1 VTGHR
6 ENGAPVPAQVLD
18 ALRRIVGDGGWTSRP
33 EDLEP
38 HVTEWRGRLHGR
50 TPLLV
55 RPRNTAEV
63 SEVLRTCHA
72 AGVGVVPQ
80 GGNTGMCGGAVPD
93 ADGSQVL
100 LNLGRM
106 DAIES
111 VDADNY
117 SLVAEAGCI
126 LSRVQAAARES
137 GRYFPLSLGGEDS
150 CQIGG
155 NVATNAG
162 GINVLRYGMMRDLVF
177 GLEVVLA
184 DGTVW
189 DGLRVLRK
197 DNAGYDLKQ
206 CFIGSEGTLGVIT
219 RVALKLFPDPGPL
232 QTVMLAF
239 PDATSAVSAYAW
251 LRQQH
256 PDRIQ
261 AFELIGATPMSFV
274 LQHIDGVRSPFD
286 RAHSWYV
293 LADFAAPPATV
304 EDSIAELLERGLV
317 LDAVVAKS
325 LTESAAL
332 WRLRHSISE
341 SERREGSGIKHDV
354 SVPVSRL
361 QQFLD
366 RAEAELAA
374 AVPDAEPVVFGHLGD
389 GNLHYNVMLRTGV
402 GQPGETVTRVIY
414 DLVTELGGSI
424 SAEHG
429 IGVFKKADLAAR
441 AAPATLRLMRSL
453 KDALD
458 PTGIL
463 NPGKVI

>member
-1 VTGHR
+1 MDSR
-6 ENGAPVPAQVLD
+6 PRSAPVPAQVLD
-18 ALRRIVGDGGWTSRP
+18 ALRDIVGDGAWISDP
-33 EDLEP
+33 DALEP

-55 RPRNTAEV
+55 RPGTTAQV

-93 ADGSQVL
+93 ADGSQVV

-126 LSRVQAAARES
+126 LSRVQSAAREA

-162 GINVLRYGMMRDLVF
+162 GINVLRYGMTRDLVL

-189 DGLRVLRK
+189 DGLRALRK
-197 DNAGYDLKQ
+197 DNAGFDLKQ

-219 RVALKLFPDPGPL
+219 RVSIKLFPDPGPV
-232 QTVMLAF
+232 QTVMLAL
-239 PDATSAVSAYAW
+239 PDAISAVRAYAM
-251 LRQQH
+251 LRERH

-261 AFELIGATPMSFV
+261 AFELIGATPMRLV
-274 LQHIDGVRSPFD
+274 LRHVDGLRNPFRS
-286 RAHSWYV
+286 ASEWYV
-293 LADFAAPPATV
+293 LADFAASQARV
-304 EDSIAELLERGLV
+304 EESLAAVLERGLAE
-317 LDAVVAKS
+317 DAVVAKS
-325 LTESAAL
+325 LSEAEAL

-341 SERREGSGIKHDV
+341 AERREGPGVKHDV
-354 SVPVSRL
+354 SVPLSRL
-361 QQFLD
+361 QEFLG
-366 RAEAELAA
+366 RAAESLER
-374 AVPDAEPVVFGHLGD
+374 AVPGVVPVVFGHLGD
-389 GNLHYNVMLRTGV
+389 GNLHYNAILRTGD
-402 GQPGETVTRVIY
+402 GQPGDTVTRVIY
-414 DLVTELGGSI
+414 DLVTDLGGSI

-429 IGVFKKADLAAR
+429 IGVFKKSDLAAR
-441 AAPATLRLMRSL
+441 ATPATLRLMRSL

-458 PTGIL
+458 PAGIL

>member
-1 VTGHR
+1 MTDR
-6 ENGAPVPAQVLD
+6 DSRAPVPAQVLD
-18 ALRRIVGDGGWTSRP
+18 ALRDIVGDGGWTSDP
-33 EDLEP
+33 AALEQ
-38 HVTEWRGRLHGR
+38 HVTEWRGRLRGR

-55 RPRNTAEV
+55 RPATTQQV
-63 SEVLRTCHA
+63 SDVLGTCHA

-93 ADGSQVL
+93 ADGSQIV

-106 DAIES
+106 DTIES

-117 SLVAEAGCI
+117 SLIAQAGCI
-126 LSRVQAAARES
+126 LSHVQAAARDA

-162 GINVLRYGMMRDLVF
+162 GINVLRYGMTRDLVL

-219 RVALKLFPDPGPL
+219 RVAVKLFPDPGPT
-232 QTVMLAF
+232 QTVMLAL
-239 PDATSAVSAYAW
+239 PEAASAVSACAM
-251 LRQQH
+251 LRERH

-261 AFELIGATPMSFV
+261 AFELIGALPMNLV
-274 LQHIDGVRSPFD
+274 LRHVDGMRNPFRID
-286 RAHSWYV
+286 HNWYV
-293 LADFAAPPATV
+293 LADFAAAPALV
-304 EDSIAELLERGLV
+304 EESVAAVLEQGLAT
-317 LDAVVAKS
+317 DAVIAKS
-325 LTESAAL
+325 LSESAAL

-341 SERREGSGIKHDV
+341 AERREGPGVKHDV

-361 QQFLD
+361 DEFLGQ
-366 RAEAELAA
+366 AA
-374 AVPDAEPVVFGHLGD
+374 DALERAVPGVVPVVFGHLGD
-389 GNLHYNVMLRTGV
+389 GNLHYNAILPTGV
-402 GQPGETVTRVIY
+402 GQHGEAVTRVIY
-414 DLVTELGGSI
+414 DLVTGMGGSI

-429 IGVFKKADLAAR
+429 IGVFRKADLAAR
-441 AAPATLRLMRSL
+441 AAPATLRLMRGL
-453 KDALD
+453 KGALD
-458 PTGIL
+458 PAGIL